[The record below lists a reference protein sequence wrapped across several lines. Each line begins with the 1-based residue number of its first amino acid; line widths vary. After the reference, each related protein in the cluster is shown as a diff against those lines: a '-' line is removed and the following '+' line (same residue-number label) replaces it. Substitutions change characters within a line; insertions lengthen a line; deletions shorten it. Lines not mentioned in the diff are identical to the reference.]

1 MFNTLIYLP
10 RLAGALLKS
19 SSQGGDDEAPVRP
32 DPAKVGGQ
40 AVLEGVMMRSENSF
54 AVACR
59 RADGRIVVRESEWRS
74 IQNKFRFLRWPFFRG
89 SIVLIESLVNGFS
102 ALSFSAAQ
110 MEETN
115 QNASSP
121 EVDGDSVKPGS
132 TGIVSG
138 HQAKKSDSLKA
149 GKESKESGELSGPMI
164 GLTFAASI
172 ALALA
177 LFVGVPHLLSLLLGL
192 KTDTFLFHIVDGVI
206 KVFMVVGY
214 MAAISFM
221 PEIRR
226 VYMYHGAEHQSIA
239 AYEADDDLVVERAKT
254 YSRFHPRCGT
264 SFLFIVILVSILLF
278 AALLRTPWVQH
289 GVLDQVL
296 KVFVKIPLML
306 PVAGISYEALKLS
319 GKLKNSRLAMI
330 VVAPGLWLQRL
341 TTREPDDEQRAVALA
356 ALRKTL
362 WRENTLAEGRSSNG
376 DASTSRSDTRNI
388 EVFDSYKEIV
398 YEQTT

>member
-1 MFNTLIYLP
+1 MIHLP
-10 RLAGALLKS
+10 RLTGTLLES
-19 SSQGGDDEAPVRP
+19 SLRAEGDEARSRP

-74 IQNKFRFLRWPFFRG
+74 IQKKFRFLRWPFFRG
-89 SIVLIESLVNGFS
+89 SIVLVESLVNGFS

-110 MEETN
+110 MEEAN
-115 QNASSP
+115 EAAPNADV
-121 EVDGDSVKPGS
+121 E
-132 TGIVSG
+132 
-138 HQAKKSDSLKA
+138 SDSPKGGVSA
-149 GKESKESGELSGPMI
+149 VREENSEDSPQIENNGTHAKQLSGPMI

-172 ALALA
+172 ALALG
-177 LFVGVPHLLSLLLGL
+177 LFVGVPHVLALLLGM
-192 KTDTFLFHIVDGVI
+192 KSDTFLFHMVDGVI

-214 MAAISFM
+214 MAAISLM

-239 AYEADDDLVVERAKT
+239 AYEANDDLVVERAKK

-278 AALLRTPWVQH
+278 AAVLRTEWVRH
-289 GVLDQVL
+289 GVLDQAL
-296 KVFVKIPLML
+296 KILVKVPLML
-306 PVAGISYEALKLS
+306 PVAGISYEVLKLS
-319 GKLKNSRLAMI
+319 GKLKNSRFAMI
-330 VVAPGLWLQRL
+330 PAAPGLWLQRL
-341 TTREPDDEQRAVALA
+341 TTREPDDDQRAVALA

-362 WRENTLAEGRSSNG
+362 WREKALMDERSSG
-376 DASTSRSDTRNI
+376 SDASAHVDRGRDI
-388 EVFDSYKEIV
+388 EVFDSYEEIV
-398 YEQTT
+398 YE